1 MHTEGKLQQRKNF
14 SFPGCVVETMFNIFF
29 LSKSSLQYM
38 FDNGRV
44 DDIFSDQ
51 YYTRF
56 AHSLHQILEPWRPSV
71 HPLGMF
77 GKS

>member
-1 MHTEGKLQQRKNF
+1 
-14 SFPGCVVETMFNIFF
+14 
-29 LSKSSLQYM
+29 M

-56 AHSLHQILEPWRPSV
+56 AQSLHQILEPWRPSV
-71 HPLGMF
+71 HPLGESSMF
-77 GKS
+77 YQSSAGFTHELRMVSENQPGIIYKVAISHR